1 MKRRDEE
8 PVRTILGRPGN
19 NLQMGIVGL
28 PNVGKS
34 SLFNM
39 LSNMSIPAEN
49 YPFCTIDPNTAIAP
63 VPDQR
68 FRWLC
73 SVYNPASEVAPV
85 LRITDIAGL
94 VRGAH
99 EGQGLGNAFL
109 SHIRAVDGLYH
120 VVRAFRDDN
129 ITHVEESVDPV
140 RDIGIIN
147 DELRFKDLETC
158 ENFIHANETNV
169 NRGVGGRDKKFEF
182 DTIVKVR
189 DYLVNNEHSAV
200 RFGTWDPNEIDV
212 LNRFQ
217 FLTAKEVTYLVNLS
231 KRDYLRK
238 GSSWLPLIKE
248 KVDEEGGGLI
258 IPLSVDF
265 EQELFD
271 MDEEARNTYLTEHPS
286 HKSILPRVLKMGYKS
301 LHLIHYFT
309 AGADEVR
316 AWTIRDGKSAPEAA
330 GVIHTD
336 FERGFICAEVM
347 AYDDLKELGSEEE
360 VKKAGKL
367 RQQGKKY
374 IVQDGDI
381 IYFKFNV

>member
-158 ENFIHANETNV
+158 ENFINANETNV
-169 NRGVGGRDKKFEF
+169 NRGVGGREKKFEF

>member
-1 MKRRDEE
+1 
-8 PVRTILGRPGN
+8 
-19 NLQMGIVGL
+19 
-28 PNVGKS
+28 
-34 SLFNM
+34 
-39 LSNMSIPAEN
+39 
-49 YPFCTIDPNTAIAP
+49 
-63 VPDQR
+63 
-68 FRWLC
+68 
-73 SVYNPASEVAPV
+73 
-85 LRITDIAGL
+85 
-94 VRGAH
+94 
-99 EGQGLGNAFL
+99 
-109 SHIRAVDGLYH
+109 VDGLYH

-158 ENFIHANETNV
+158 ENFINANETNV
-169 NRGVGGRDKKFEF
+169 NRGVGGREKKFEF